1 MQMRKSGLLALVLA
15 AAVLLPSVSA
25 AGSYGKKSSTAAAA
39 TAKSKPM
46 DIVATAKSAGSF
58 NTLVA
63 ALTATGL
70 DKELQKKGPFTVFA
84 PTDEAFAKLPEGTVE
99 GLLKDKDKLTAIL
112 LHHVVSGS
120 VKSGQVVQL
129 DSATPL
135 SGKSLAID
143 TQDGVRVGAAKVT
156 TADVLA
162 SNGVIHI
169 IDTVLIP

>member
-1 MQMRKSGLLALVLA
+1 MEMRKPGLLALVLA
-15 AAVLLPSVSA
+15 AAILLPSISA
-25 AGSYGKKSSTAAAA
+25 AGSYGKKTTTAAAA
-39 TAKSKPM
+39 AAKAKPM
-46 DIVATAKSAGSF
+46 DIVATARAAGSF

-99 GLLKDKDKLTAIL
+99 SLLKDKDKLSAIL

-120 VKSGQVVQL
+120 VKSGQVVKL

-135 SGKSLAID
+135 SGKALAID
-143 TQDGVRVGAAKVT
+143 AKDGVRVGAAKVT
-156 TADVLA
+156 SADVLA
-162 SNGVIHI
+162 SNGVIHV